1 MEKAGRK
8 KIYITRKESKILK
21 KKSRRGKLNE
31 NRFTDIEWLRMNNFE
46 KGKYKIGQVIKSEE
60 DLINNLYKI
69 DKVVDKGKYN
79 MYIAKN
85 IKFGWTLTITD
96 KDDYEIV
103 E

>member
-1 MEKAGRK
+1 MRRYKTK
-8 KIYITRKESKILK
+8 KGYDSTYQELV
-21 KKSRRGKLNE
+21 GE
-31 NRFTDIEWLRMNNFE
+31 N
-46 KGKYKIGQVIKSEE
+46 KYTKNRYKVGQVIKSKEN
-60 DLINNLYKI
+60 LINNLYKI
-69 DKVVDKGKYN
+69 DNVVDKGKYN